1 MSNKLEVTDW
11 QLQSFVKKL
20 ENHLTNGW
28 EVDDTS
34 VAYYNGLQFRCSLVK
49 GEALLVAEK
58 VAQGLIDGNV
68 LLNASETPLEGSTSS
83 VESKEVVV
91 DQTVVETPVKAAVGS
106 AKRPA
111 KAKVG

>member
-1 MSNKLEVTDW
+1 MSNKIEVSDW

-34 VAYYNGLQFRCSLVK
+34 VAYYNGLQFHCVLVESEK
-49 GEALLVAEK
+49 SPSIEK
-58 VAQGLIDGNV
+58 VEQVV
-68 LLNASETPLEGSTSS
+68 LDSTETPLEGSTND

-91 DQTVVETPVKAAVGS
+91 DQIVVETPVKAIVGS

-111 KAKVG
+111 KAKLS

>member
-1 MSNKLEVTDW
+1 MSNKLEVSDW

-34 VAYYNGLQFRCSLVK
+34 VAYYNGLQFHCVLVESEKSLS
-49 GEALLVAEK
+49 GEEAKQV
-58 VAQGLIDGNV
+58 V
-68 LLNASETPLEGSTSS
+68 LDSSETTLEGSTSS

-106 AKRPA
+106 AKRPT
-111 KAKVG
+111 KAKVS

>member
-1 MSNKLEVTDW
+1 MLDKIEVSDW

-34 VAYYNGLQFRCSLVK
+34 VAYYNGLQFRCSLVESEK
-49 GEALLVAEK
+49 SLSSEEAKQV
-58 VAQGLIDGNV
+58 V
-68 LLNASETPLEGSTSS
+68 LDSSETTLEGSTSS

-91 DQTVVETPVKAAVGS
+91 DQIVVETPVKAAVGS

-111 KAKVG
+111 KVN